1 MSKEKKEESKMEN
14 VIINVKDYIEEIE
27 PKNVIYQTPE
37 IDQIFTFLKLKKMAK
52 MAKENIKK
60 YTEKNKKI
68 RNGKTVLKGTRI
80 TTRELILIISEYMN
94 NDNNEEKKIIE
105 YIREQYPSIDSEEM
119 VFYGVLCAIKE
130 INTLTFI
137 CKILVGNK

>member
-1 MSKEKKEESKMEN
+1 MEN

>member
-27 PKNVIYQTPE
+27 PNNVIYQTPE

-130 INTLTFI
+130 VNTLTFI

>member
-105 YIREQYPSIDSEEM
+105 YIREQYHSIDSEEM

>member
-94 NDNNEEKKIIE
+94 NDNNEEKKII
-105 YIREQYPSIDSEEM
+105 DSEEM

>member
-1 MSKEKKEESKMEN
+1 MSKKKKEESKMEN